1 MKTNMQEALKS
12 GLKWKDQRQ
21 RAALGQ
27 FSGTQTSSH
36 PNRPAPVLTGL
47 QSQHTPLFRAPS
59 LSQAPM
65 AYTEAFQSL

>member
-36 PNRPAPVLTGL
+36 PNRPALS
-47 QSQHTPLFRAPS
+47 SQGSS
-59 LSQAPM
+59 LSTHPCF
-65 AYTEAFQSL
+65 ELPP